1 MPAAICWATTSS
13 TAFAA
18 SASNAA
24 VSTAPPCSRSR
35 MRSVSGFGRGRLPV
49 WVVRMRSL
57 LVFTRPSPSDKS
69 VAHRS
74 RSTSSGCNH
83 EPCHQPADR
92 SRRAFL
98 HGRNRRGLC
107 VLQCR
112 GEQQAASVGRELE
125 RDLVHAVGLCGDQ
138 LYREC
143 RLRRVRGA
151 RVVARGIPLGDLAA
165 SRAQPR
171 AGAPRSAVRPAPS
184 IITPSERLAMLGHNR
199 KMSGAEC
206 LAEMLNGYGITHVFH
221 VPAVLRKTMA
231 VLEGR
236 TDIKRLHVHGEKA
249 AAYMADGYARA
260 SGKPGVCAAQVIGA
274 LNLAAGLRDAWL
286 AHSPVIAMTG
296 GRDPKTKFRKVYQEV
311 DDVPAFELVTKFN
324 ATIDDVARFPD
335 MVRQAF
341 RAATSGTPGP
351 VHLQFRG
358 NEGQIDA
365 EEAEMEPLCEPQFA
379 CVPPYRPVPEE
390 GSVKAA
396 LKHLQESQR
405 PVIVAGGGVR
415 ASGASGELVALA
427 EALQIP
433 VATSLNGKDAI
444 PGNHPLSVGV
454 VGTYSRESANRVVN
468 RADLVCFIGTET
480 GGMTTHFWAVPKI
493 GTPAIQIDI
502 DPEGIGRNYPLVA
515 GVNGDAKVT
524 LARMLAAVDRASAA
538 KRKAWV
544 EEAQRICK
552 EWTAKYQSALTSD
565 AVPIR
570 PERICAELTRHV
582 PEDGIVVVDTGHA
595 GMWMGGMFDLRSPRQ
610 SYMRSAGHLG
620 WAFPAGLGAKCAC
633 PDRPV
638 ITFTGDAGLWY
649 HIAEIETA
657 ARWRI
662 NAITVVN
669 NNSSGNQSKRGFDR
683 VYGGTQSEQAREMWT
698 FSKVN
703 FARIA
708 EEMGAL
714 GIRVEKAVEIGPAIE
729 QALQARRPVVIDV
742 VTDIDAL
749 APLAVS

>member
-1 MPAAICWATTSS
+1 
-13 TAFAA
+13 
-18 SASNAA
+18 
-24 VSTAPPCSRSR
+24 
-35 MRSVSGFGRGRLPV
+35 
-49 WVVRMRSL
+49 
-57 LVFTRPSPSDKS
+57 
-69 VAHRS
+69 
-74 RSTSSGCNH
+74 
-83 EPCHQPADR
+83 
-92 SRRAFL
+92 
-98 HGRNRRGLC
+98 
-107 VLQCR
+107 
-112 GEQQAASVGRELE
+112 
-125 RDLVHAVGLCGDQ
+125 
-138 LYREC
+138 
-143 RLRRVRGA
+143 
-151 RVVARGIPLGDLAA
+151 
-165 SRAQPR
+165 
-171 AGAPRSAVRPAPS
+171 
-184 IITPSERLAMLGHNR
+184 MLGHNR

-206 LAEMLNGYGITHVFH
+206 LADMLKGYGVTHVFH
-221 VPAVLRKTMA
+221 VPAVLRKTFA
-231 VLEGR
+231 VMEGR

-260 SGKPGVCAAQVIGA
+260 SGKPGICAAQVIGA

-296 GRDPKTKFRKVYQEV
+296 GRDPKTKFRKVYQEI
-311 DDVPAFELVTKFN
+311 DDVPAFEPVTKFN
-324 ATIDDVARFPD
+324 ATVDDVARFPA

-341 RAATSGTPGP
+341 RVATSGTPGP

-358 NEGQIDA
+358 NEGQVDA
-365 EEAEMEPLCEPQFA
+365 DEAEMEPLCEPQFA
-379 CVPPYRPVPEE
+379 HVPPFRPAPDDA
-390 GSVKAA
+390 SVMAA

-415 ASGASGELVALA
+415 ASGAAADLVALA

-433 VATSLNGKDAI
+433 VATSLNGKDVI
-444 PGNHPLSVGV
+444 PGNHPLAVGV

-468 RADLVCFIGTET
+468 GADLVCFIGSET

-502 DPEGIGRNYPLVA
+502 DPEALGRNYPLLA

-524 LARMLAAVDRASAA
+524 LARMLAAADRAGAG

-544 EEAQRICK
+544 EEAQKICK
-552 EWTAKYQSALTSD
+552 EWAAKYKPALTSD

-570 PERICAELTRHV
+570 PERICGELTRHV
-582 PEDGIVVVDTGHA
+582 PDNGIVVVDTGHG
-595 GMWMGGMFDLRSPRQ
+595 GMWMGGFYDLTSPAQ

-638 ITFTGDAGLWY
+638 VTFTGDAGLWY

-662 NAITVVN
+662 NAVTVVN

-683 VYGGTQSEQAREMWT
+683 VYGGTQTEQAREMWT

-708 EEMGAL
+708 EDMGAV
-714 GIRVEKAVEIGPAIE
+714 GIRVEKPADIGPAIA
-729 QALQARRPVVIDV
+729 QGLKANRPVIIDV